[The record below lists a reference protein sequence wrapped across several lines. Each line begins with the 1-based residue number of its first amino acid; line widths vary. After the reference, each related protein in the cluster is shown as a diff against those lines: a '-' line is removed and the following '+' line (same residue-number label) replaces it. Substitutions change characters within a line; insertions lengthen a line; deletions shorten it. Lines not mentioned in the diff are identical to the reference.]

1 MQRKVIQQG
10 PSTLMVSLPSKWV
23 KENKI
28 KKGDEL
34 TVDLNNNQ
42 LTIFPHNTGV
52 EKKTTLFFKA
62 KEEYLDRMLMSKYR
76 EGYDEIIIKYDDPTM
91 IENIRETLRY
101 LLGFEIIDQTAHS
114 CTIKNI
120 SQGSH
125 EDYPAMFRRLFQIM
139 LTIADS
145 CLEYAKTKEEKYRN
159 TAIDLRETLVKLQQ
173 FCLRLINQQNSY
185 SVQQK
190 SQEFFNVWN
199 IAEFGKIWS
208 SLAKKQ
214 LSKRIELSKDDLL
227 FFTTVIH
234 YQREF
239 YEAFYSRDTEKLRE
253 MKEKLYSSLRPI
265 GEKQLEKSKYKMIQ
279 FYLLRLANRMYEVM
293 LSF

>member
-23 KENKI
+23 KENMI

-42 LTIFPHNTGV
+42 LTIFPHNTGI
-52 EKKTTLFFKA
+52 EKKTTLVFKA

-76 EGYDEIIIKYDDPTM
+76 EGYEEIIVKYDDPTT
-91 IENIRETLRY
+91 IEKIRETLRY

-125 EDYPAMFRRLFQIM
+125 EDYPAMFRRLFQIV
-139 LTIADS
+139 LTMADS
-145 CLEYAKTKEEKYRN
+145 CLEYAKTKEEKYRS

-190 SQEFFNVWN
+190 SQEFFYVWN

-214 LSKRIELSKDDLL
+214 LSQKVHLSKDDLS
-227 FFTTVIH
+227 FFTAIIQ

-239 YEAFYSRDTEKLRE
+239 YEAFYNRDPDRLRA
-253 MKEKLYSSLRPI
+253 MKERLYSSLRPM
-265 GEKQLEKSKYKMIQ
+265 GERQLEKSKYKMIQ

>member
-10 PSTLMVSLPSKWV
+10 PSTMMVSLPSKWV
-23 KENKI
+23 KENNI

-52 EKKTTLFFKA
+52 EKKTMLFFKA
-62 KEEYLDRMLMSKYR
+62 KEEYLDRILMSKYR
-76 EGYDEIIIKYDDPTM
+76 EGYDEIVVKYDDPAT
-91 IENIRETLRY
+91 IEKIRETLKY
-101 LLGFEIIDQTAHS
+101 LLGLEIIDQTGHS
-114 CTIKNI
+114 CIIKNI

-125 EDYPAMFRRLFQIM
+125 EDYPAMLRRLFQIM

-145 CLEYAKTKEEKYRN
+145 CLEYTKTKEEKYRH

-190 SQEFFNVWN
+190 SQEFFYVWN

-214 LSKRIELSKDDLL
+214 LSKKIELSKEDRL
-227 FFTTVIH
+227 FFTAVIQ

-239 YEAFYSRDTEKLRE
+239 YETFYKRDAEKLRD
-253 MKEKLYSSLRPI
+253 MKDKLYSTLRPM

-279 FYLLRLANRMYEVM
+279 FYLLRLVNRMYEVM